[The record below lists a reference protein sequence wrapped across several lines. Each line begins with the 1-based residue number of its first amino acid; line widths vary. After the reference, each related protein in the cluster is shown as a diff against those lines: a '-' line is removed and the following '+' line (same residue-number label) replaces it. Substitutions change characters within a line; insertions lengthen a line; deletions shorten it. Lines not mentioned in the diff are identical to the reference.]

1 MVELHLR
8 VVWFCILL
16 GMATGAIQGMFFH
29 REDWLGGYGSWKRR
43 MLRLAHISFFGFAF
57 LNLVFAGTVGL
68 LGAGRYAQGMSWAFL
83 AGAVLMPAICY
94 LAAWKQPLRMLFYP
108 LVTGLLSA
116 ALLFILGGIKP

>member
-8 VVWFCILL
+8 VVWICILL

-57 LNLVFAGTVGL
+57 LNLVFANTVGW
-68 LGAGRYAQGMSWAFL
+68 LGAARYAPWMSQAFL
-83 AGAVLMPAICY
+83 AGAGLMPAICY
-94 LAAWKQPLRMLFYP
+94 LAAWRQPLRMLFYP
-108 LVTGLLSA
+108 LVTGLVGAS
-116 ALLFILGGIKP
+116 LLFIFGGIKR